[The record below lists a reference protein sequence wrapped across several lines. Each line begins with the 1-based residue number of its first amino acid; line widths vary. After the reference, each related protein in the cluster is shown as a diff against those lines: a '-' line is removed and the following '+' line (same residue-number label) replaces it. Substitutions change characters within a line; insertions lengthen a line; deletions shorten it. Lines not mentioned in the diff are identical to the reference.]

1 MGFFGSLFSAVDGI
15 IEIFVSDVAT
25 GLEIEWINQPNIDR
39 YTKLPISVSDLIRRT
54 NNKSDKKRA
63 FSSSENLS

>member
-25 GLEIEWINQPNIDR
+25 GLEIE
-39 YTKLPISVSDLIRRT
+39 
-54 NNKSDKKRA
+54 
-63 FSSSENLS
+63 